1 MSPQL
6 FLNSKCNMI
15 RDKQILEK
23 RMIRKELAEEEKRLD
38 KMMEMEWEKGAA
50 VQEELERQRKQE
62 MMRWAE
68 APSSPWRHL
77 AHSHHTSPV
86 HASIPTMGSRTQPEG
101 TRNSALVFPE
111 PGRTL

>member
-1 MSPQL
+1 
-6 FLNSKCNMI
+6 
-15 RDKQILEK
+15 
-23 RMIRKELAEEEKRLD
+23 MIRKELAEEEKRLD

-77 AHSHHTSPV
+77 AHSHHTMNPV